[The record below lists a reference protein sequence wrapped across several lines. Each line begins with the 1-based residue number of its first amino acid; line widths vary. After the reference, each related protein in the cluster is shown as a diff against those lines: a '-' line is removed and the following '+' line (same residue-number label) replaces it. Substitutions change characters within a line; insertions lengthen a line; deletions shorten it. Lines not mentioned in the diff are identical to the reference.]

1 MSPHFIYCI
10 LHLCLVVLYIFY
22 LLLEM
27 FNFSCIFCMFAY
39 FHLLSSSVILSLPW
53 TLSQVDC
60 LSPFHLVLSCSF
72 VWNMFLFCLILTKL
86 VLYFSIFDMLVTFPE
101 LGEMVLSRSHL
112 MCFCR
117 GLLSLFTRAIY
128 SRGSSVKGC
137 IGLFVVASW
146 LFRPSGRLVWL
157 PVWLVARLC
166 LVWTLL
172 ATVWQ
177 GLVMR
182 RLTAE
187 ARGALGLV
195 LVRWVESGS
204 RRL

>member
-1 MSPHFIYCI
+1 MH
-10 LHLCLVVLYIFY
+10 VLKV
-22 LLLEM
+22 
-27 FNFSCIFCMFAY
+27 CMFWRFAC
-39 FHLLSSSVILSLPW
+39 FLLLSSLVILSLPW

-60 LSPFHLVLSCSF
+60 LSPFHLVLPCSF

-86 VLYFSIFDMLVTFPE
+86 VLCFSIFGILVTFPE
-101 LGEMVLSRSHL
+101 LGEMVLSRSHP

-128 SRGSSVKGC
+128 SRGSTIKGC
-137 IGLFVVASW
+137 IGLYVVMNW
-146 LFRPSGRLVWL
+146 LFRSSGRLVWL

-166 LVWTLL
+166 FVWTLL

-182 RLTAE
+182 RLIAE
-187 ARGALGLV
+187 ACGSPGASAGSLDG
-195 LVRWVESGS
+195 VRVQKTLE
-204 RRL
+204 LFPAY